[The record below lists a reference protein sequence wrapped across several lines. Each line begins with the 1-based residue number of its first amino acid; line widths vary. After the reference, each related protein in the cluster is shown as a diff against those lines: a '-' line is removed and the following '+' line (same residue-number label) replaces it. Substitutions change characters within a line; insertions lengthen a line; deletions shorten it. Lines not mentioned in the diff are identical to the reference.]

1 MNTTT
6 DRGGSFDRHTRQ
18 ALAFA
23 ESEGAAPGT
32 DVGCPVPDES
42 SPLGRRRPL
51 VLAGAVLLLATGV
64 ALAGHAGYLTVKAH
78 LGQWLLA
85 RAFAKIEA
93 GDERARPWPWAD
105 TQPLAKLSVPEH
117 RIELLVLSG
126 ASGRTLAWGPA
137 HVTGSALPGHDGHTI
152 VTAHRDTHFAFLGHL
167 APGTRV
173 TLEAPGSPAR
183 TYRIERSLIAHHR
196 ELRLPAGEGDTLS
209 LVTCYP
215 FDAIDPGTP
224 WRYAVIARAE

>member
-1 MNTTT
+1 MDTAIE
-6 DRGGSFDRHTRQ
+6 RGGSFGRHTRE
-18 ALAFA
+18 ALDFA

-32 DVGCPVPDES
+32 EAGCLVPAES
-42 SPLGRRRPL
+42 SPLGRRL
-51 VLAGAVLLLATGV
+51 GFAGTALLLVAGV
-64 ALAGHAGYLTVKAH
+64 AFAGHAGYLTAKAH

-93 GDERARPWPWAD
+93 GDTRARPWPWAD
-105 TQPLAKLSVPEH
+105 TQPVAKLSVPDH
-117 RIELLVLSG
+117 GIELLVLSG

-137 HVTGSALPGHDGHTI
+137 HVAGSALPGRDGHTI
-152 VTAHRDTHFAFLGHL
+152 VTAHRDTHFAFLGRL

-173 TLEAPGSPAR
+173 LVETPRSPAR
-183 TYRIERSLIAHHR
+183 AYRIERSVIAHHR

-215 FDAIDPGTP
+215 LDAIDPGTP
-224 WRYAVIARAE
+224 WRYAVVARAE